1 MIAGTAAAASAL
13 AWGASDFCGGKASQ
27 RANAWAVVVVA
38 QLGSV
43 PLLAIGLWLTG
54 DAFPAFTNMA
64 WAFGAGLAGAIGLV
78 LLYHALAAG
87 AMSVVAPV
95 TAVTGAVIPVA
106 AGLTLGQRP
115 GVTALVGIGVAV
127 LAIGLVALVPNPGQ
141 VRVSARTVLVALA
154 ASSGFGLFFTLLAN
168 TSAAAGLWP
177 LAALRA
183 ASLMVGGALCWY
195 AGSTFRLTGPPL
207 RWALGAGVLDIAA
220 NALYLMAAYTGLLS
234 LVAPIASLYPT
245 VTVLLAL
252 LVDRERLKP
261 TQYAAIGLAA
271 LSLVLIRVGD

>member
-1 MIAGTAAAASAL
+1 MIAETAAAASAL
-13 AWGASDFCGGKASQ
+13 TWGASDFCGGKASQ
-27 RANAWAVVVVA
+27 RADAWAVVVVA

-43 PLLAIGLWLTG
+43 PLLAIALWLT
-54 DAFPAFTNMA
+54 DAGLPALTDMT
-64 WAFGAGLAGAIGLV
+64 WAFGAGLAGAAGLV

-95 TAVTGAVIPVA
+95 TAVTGAVIPVVV
-106 AGLTLGQRP
+106 GLALDQRP
-115 GVTALVGIGVAV
+115 SPAALAGVAVAV
-127 LAIGLVALVPNPGQ
+127 LAITLVALVPNPGQ
-141 VRVSARTVLVALA
+141 VRVSARTVLVALVA
-154 ASSGFGLFFTLLAN
+154 GSGFGLFFTLLAN

-183 ASLMVGGALCWY
+183 ASLIVGGLLCWY
-195 AGSTFRLTGPPL
+195 AGSRVWLTGPPL

-220 NALYLMAAYTGLLS
+220 NALYLTAAYTGLLS

-252 LVDRERLKP
+252 LVDRERLRP
-261 TQYAAIGLAA
+261 TQYGAIGLAA
-271 LSLVLIRVGD
+271 LSLVLIHVGD

>member
-1 MIAGTAAAASAL
+1 MIAETAAATSAL

-27 RANAWAVVVVA
+27 RADAWAVVVVA

-54 DAFPAFTNMA
+54 AGLPAFTDMA
-64 WAFGAGLAGAIGLV
+64 WAFGAGLAGAVGLV

-106 AGLTLGQRP
+106 AGLALDQRP
-115 GVTALVGIGVAV
+115 GTAALAGVGVAV

-154 ASSGFGLFFTLLAN
+154 AGSGFGLFFTLLAN

-183 ASLMVGGALCWY
+183 ASLIVGGALCWFV
-195 AGSTFRLTGPPL
+195 GSTLRLTGPPL

-220 NALYLMAAYTGLLS
+220 NALYLTAVYSGLLS

-245 VTVLLAL
+245 ATVLLAL
-252 LVDRERLKP
+252 LVDRERLRP
-261 TQYAAIGLAA
+261 TQYGAIGLAA
-271 LSLVLIRVGD
+271 LSLVLIHVGD